1 MADALKKVVS
11 VLLQKGGVGKTAV
24 TANIAFEAARMGLNV
39 LFVDG
44 DPTGYGSELLTNEGY
59 LDGLTLSDC
68 VAPGG
73 EKLDVRGDVIRRA
86 WGGWQPVNDLPWA
99 DGGALGGGQI
109 GRLDVLPAD
118 PALSQRAS
126 ANGSTALRSLF
137 KVLHRGV
144 GAPLVED
151 YDVVLIDCQPS
162 PDLASQ
168 MSVLASGWL
177 LMVVLPE
184 SMAASRGL
192 SLGLQF
198 TSELAVGWDHDIAV
212 GGVIIN
218 SLNASTREHREV
230 ADAIKIWVADNIE
243 TDGDVLG
250 RVWGTPVG
258 RSTAVSKAMSAKQP
272 ISNALIEAA
281 RGGRLAQLG
290 VTKTHHRPVGQFA
303 QFALNT
309 AMLTCP
315 EKVEG
320 LKARLEA
327 EPMPEAMGAA
337 LNGVASVDKPFIAR
351 AAGE

>member
-1 MADALKKVVS
+1 MPDALKKVIS

-24 TANIAFEAARMGLNV
+24 TANTAFEAARMGLNV
-39 LFVDG
+39 LFVDS
-44 DPTGYGSELLTNEGY
+44 DPTGYGSELLTNEDY

-73 EKLDVRGDVIRRA
+73 DKLDVREGVVRRA
-86 WGGWQPVNDLPWA
+86 WGGWQPTSELAWA
-99 DGGALGGGQI
+99 QGGALGGGAV
-109 GRLDVLPAD
+109 GRLDVLPSD
-118 PALSQRAS
+118 PSLSQKAS

-137 KVLHRGV
+137 KVLHRTAGT
-144 GAPLVED
+144 PLVND
-151 YDVVLIDCQPS
+151 YDMVFIDCQPS

-177 LMVVLPE
+177 LMVALPE

-192 SLGLQF
+192 GLALQF
-198 TSELAVGWDHDIAV
+198 TTELAVGWDHDIAV

-218 SLNASTREHREV
+218 SLNASTKEHREV
-230 ADAIKIWVADNIE
+230 AEAIRVWVDENIE
-243 TDGDVLG
+243 ADGEVMG

-272 ISNALIEAA
+272 ISNSLIQAA
-281 RGGRLAQLG
+281 HAGRLARMG
-290 VTKTHHRPVGQFA
+290 IAKTHHRPVGQFA
-303 QFALNT
+303 QFALNA

-315 EKVEG
+315 EKVAG
-320 LKARLEA
+320 LAERLAA
-327 EPMPEAMGAA
+327 EPMPDALAA
-337 LNGVASVDKPFIAR
+337 AVKGIASVDQYER

>member
-1 MADALKKVVS
+1 MADALKKVIS

-24 TANIAFEAARMGLNV
+24 TANTAFEAARMGLNV
-39 LFVDG
+39 LFVDS
-44 DPTGYGSELLTNEGY
+44 DPTGYGSELLTNEDY

-73 EKLDVRGDVIRRA
+73 DKLDVRGEVVRRA
-86 WGGWQPVNDLPWA
+86 WGGWQPTIELTWA
-99 DGGALGGGQI
+99 QGGALGGGAV
-109 GRLDVLPAD
+109 GRLDILPSD
-118 PALSQRAS
+118 PSLSQKAS

-137 KVLHRGV
+137 KVLHRTAGT
-144 GAPLVED
+144 PLVND
-151 YDVVLIDCQPS
+151 YDMVFIDCQPS

-177 LMVVLPE
+177 LMVALPE

-192 SLGLQF
+192 GLALQF
-198 TSELAVGWDHDIAV
+198 TTELAVGWDHDIAV

-218 SLNASTREHREV
+218 SLNASTKEHREV
-230 ADAIKIWVADNIE
+230 AEAIRVWVDQNIE
-243 TDGDVLG
+243 ADGEVIG

-272 ISNALIEAA
+272 ISNSLIQAA
-281 RGGRLAQLG
+281 HAGRLARMG
-290 VTKTHHRPVGQFA
+290 IAKTHHRPVGQFA
-303 QFALNT
+303 QFALNA

-315 EKVEG
+315 EKVAG
-320 LKARLEA
+320 LTERLAA
-327 EPMPEAMGAA
+327 EPMPDALTAA
-337 LNGVASVDKPFIAR
+337 VKGMASVDQYER